1 MNFARNAFLIL
12 LLTATPAIALA
23 DAGHPKSASADD
35 HMPMESRLGELD
47 MDSASGRLLFAE
59 KGCVACH
66 SVNGI
71 GGEDAA
77 PLDAS
82 AMEENMNPFELAAKM
97 WAMAPYMIEAQE
109 EEMGGQIL
117 FTGEELGDIVAFLH
131 DDAEQ
136 LKFTE
141 ESLPE
146 NILEMLEEGHEHGH
160 ESMHNDDEHDE
171 EMHHD

>member
-1 MNFARNAFLIL
+1 MKGLRTAVITAILTSTPLIAF
-12 LLTATPAIALA
+12 TDA
-23 DAGHPKSASADD
+23 DHSKSVGADT
-35 HMPMESRLGELD
+35 HMSMTSRLGD
-47 MDSASGRLLFAE
+47 MDMDAAKGRELFAE

-82 AMEENMNPFELAAKM
+82 GMQRDMNPFDLAAKM
-97 WAMAPYMIEAQE
+97 WKMAPYMIEAQE

-117 FTGEELGDIVAFLH
+117 FTGQELGDIVAFLH
-131 DDAEQ
+131 DPAEQ

-141 ESLPE
+141 NSLPDTIRE
-146 NILEMLEEGHEHGH
+146 TLEEGHEHGH
-160 ESMHNDDEHDE
+160 DHMSDSDNHMK
-171 EMHHD
+171 EMKP